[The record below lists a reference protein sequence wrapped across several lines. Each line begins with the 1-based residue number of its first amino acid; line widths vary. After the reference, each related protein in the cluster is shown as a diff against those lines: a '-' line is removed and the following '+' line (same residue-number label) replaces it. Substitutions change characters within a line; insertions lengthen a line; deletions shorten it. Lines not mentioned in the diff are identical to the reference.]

1 MTKNRPHDTT
11 VLFDLARQAMID
23 RGFLPEFSDEVRNEV
38 ASLPQD
44 PPLDESS
51 VDLRRLP
58 WCSID
63 NDDTRDIDQLTH
75 AESDDD
81 GGIRVWVGIA
91 DVDWL
96 VELGSAIDRH
106 AAHNTTTVY
115 TPVHNFLMLPAE
127 LSTGRTSLNE
137 GADRMGMVMEMVVD
151 GEGAIVWESVY
162 TAQMRNHSKLA
173 YDSVS
178 EWLEGRIDALDGVT
192 GRPEIETS
200 LRLQSEAATKLSK
213 NRHKMGALDL
223 ETIQPQAVI
232 ESDEVTDLVEQ
243 PQNKGRLIIEDLM
256 IAANGIT
263 TRFLEQKE
271 FPTFR
276 RVVREPRRWDR
287 IVSIADERGWQLP
300 SEPDSG
306 ALDEFLISERERD
319 RAGFPDL
326 SLTIVKLIG
335 SGEYAV
341 EVPGGEKIGH
351 FGLAVEDYS
360 HSTAPNRRYPDLITH
375 RLLKA
380 AMTGESSPYDVD
392 TLHSLA
398 QRCTEMEDEAK
409 KVERRVRKSASALLL
424 RRMIGQ
430 QFEGI
435 VTGASAK
442 GTWVRVFRP
451 PVEGKL
457 VSGEKGVDVGDRIQV
472 KLTRV
477 DVDRGFID
485 FERL

>member
-1 MTKNRPHDTT
+1 MTQRPKDSAI
-11 VLFDLARQAMID
+11 LFDIAREAMID
-23 RGFLPEFSDEVRNEV
+23 RGFLPEFSEAVREEV
-38 ASLPQD
+38 AALPQD
-44 PPLDESS
+44 PPLDEGS

-75 AESDDD
+75 AESDGD
-81 GGIRVWVGIA
+81 GAIRVWIGIA

-96 VELGSAIDRH
+96 VEIDSAIDRH
-106 AAHNTTTVY
+106 AAHNTTSVY
-115 TPVHNFLMLPAE
+115 TPAHVFPMLPEE

-137 GADRMGMVMEMVVD
+137 GEDRMGMVMELVVAGD
-151 GEGAIVWESVY
+151 GAISWETVY

-178 EWLEGRIDALDGVT
+178 DWLDGRIDELDGVT
-192 GRPEIETS
+192 GRPEIEHS
-200 LRLQSEAATKLSK
+200 LRLQSEAAARLL
-213 NRHKMGALDL
+213 RHRHEMGALDL
-223 ETIQPQAVI
+223 ETIEARAVI
-232 ESDEVTDLVEQ
+232 QSEEVTDLVEQ
-243 PQNKGRLIIEDLM
+243 PKNKGRMIIEDLM

-263 TRFLEQKE
+263 TRYLEQKQ

-287 IVSIADERGWQLP
+287 IVSIADERGWKLP
-300 SEPDSG
+300 PEPDSG
-306 ALDEFLISERERD
+306 ALDEFLLSERERD
-319 RAGFPDL
+319 PSRFPDL

-380 AMTGESSPYDVD
+380 AMAEGKPPYSVEQ
-392 TLHSLA
+392 LHALA
-398 QRCTEMEDEAK
+398 DHCTEMEDEAK

-430 QFEGI
+430 QFDGI
-435 VTGASAK
+435 VTGASSK

-457 VSGEKGVDVGDRIQV
+457 VKGDEGLDVGDRLRV
-472 KLTRV
+472 KLIRA

-485 FERL
+485 FERV